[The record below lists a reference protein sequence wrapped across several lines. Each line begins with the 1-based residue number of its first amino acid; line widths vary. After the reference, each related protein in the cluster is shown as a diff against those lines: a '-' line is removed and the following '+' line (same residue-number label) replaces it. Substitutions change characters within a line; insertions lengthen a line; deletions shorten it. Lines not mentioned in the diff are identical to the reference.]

1 MGDNLN
7 VLGRDSLDKSNNT
20 FKQHQDSGGDSNTV
34 IFEHERSGPRER
46 LALTGE
52 LKHSNSDIVLKE
64 VMDLFS
70 SGVQE
75 VLLDFRS
82 LFYVDTTGL
91 QSLVRVYKHVQT
103 NPALK
108 FKILVKDGELK
119 ELLQVCR
126 FDKFIDIT
134 NDTSVCDKAW

>member
-1 MGDNLN
+1 MNN
-7 VLGRDSLDKSNNT
+7 SNNT
-20 FKQHQDSGGDSNTV
+20 FKQNQDSSREINSV
-34 IFEHERSGPRER
+34 VFEHERTGHRER
-46 LALTGE
+46 LALKGE
-52 LKHSNSDIVLKE
+52 LKHCNSDIVFKE

-70 SGVQE
+70 SGINE

-91 QSLVRVYKHVQT
+91 QSLVRVYKHVVT
-103 NPALK
+103 DPALK
-108 FKILVKDGELK
+108 FKILVNDGELR

-134 NDTSVCDKAW
+134 DDSSVWEEAW